1 MTAEKLAEEIRQPLK
16 QNGYKKNRL
25 TWYKSDGRVTV
36 VFSVQKSQYG
46 SDLWYY
52 NFGVGLNELEG
63 RTINTI
69 SKCCI
74 IERLDMKANG
84 ITISSDVLVKAVFK
98 FESEYGD
105 MDKLRIRAMEGRLP
119 RFAARQAVSYLTSI
133 GN

>member
-16 QNGYKKNRL
+16 QNGYKKNKL

-52 NFGVGLNELEG
+52 NFGIGLNELEG

-74 IERLDMKANG
+74 IERLVPKQITGIAGFVLKKNLRLFRYQGLRKQTAKLNIMFVFAN
-84 ITISSDVLVKAVFK
+84 L
-98 FESEYGD
+98 Y
-105 MDKLRIRAMEGRLP
+105 
-119 RFAARQAVSYLTSI
+119 QADRKTLTA
-133 GN
+133 